1 MVYVR
6 KKKLRDLHRTS
17 LKGKRD
23 CTIGFINEVGKCGKL
38 TTRELHVLASDGHDR
53 LRFQMP
59 EFPGFHPVSHVAG
72 TCAESMI
79 FPFFMSSIHT
89 RETHGTSRTVKIAL

>member
-1 MVYVR
+1 
-6 KKKLRDLHRTS
+6 
-17 LKGKRD
+17 
-23 CTIGFINEVGKCGKL
+23 
-38 TTRELHVLASDGHDR
+38 
-53 LRFQMP
+53 MP